1 MDGGESC
8 SSPVAVCL
16 SFLYLCARQNAQ
28 KAEAKHAFA
37 SGLPHSRH
45 GAAIYPQCGFAPRRS
60 VSGCGVPL
68 ERGEPREHS
77 VIELRLLRLL

>member
-1 MDGGESC
+1 VQLSRGGL
-8 SSPVAVCL
+8 PVLPL
-16 SFLYLCARQNAQ
+16 SLRSAERSEGRS
-28 KAEAKHAFA
+28 KACIRC
-37 SGLPHSRH
+37 GLPHSRH

-60 VSGCGVPL
+60 VSGCSVPL